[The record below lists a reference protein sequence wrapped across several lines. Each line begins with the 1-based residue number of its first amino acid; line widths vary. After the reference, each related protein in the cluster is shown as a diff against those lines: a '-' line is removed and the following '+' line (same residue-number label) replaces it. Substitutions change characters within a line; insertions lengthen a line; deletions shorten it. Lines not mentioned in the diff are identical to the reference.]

1 MASVESNDLFPVRTI
16 NFLGRDVPTLG
27 QNEFGPC
34 ALLGVVNALL
44 LRGTLK
50 VSSDHGALT
59 LQDVLARLADRLV
72 EVNQG
77 DNPDVR
83 AALDGAVTRLPTL
96 AEGLD
101 VNVKFNGGFE
111 FTSDLAIFDLLDV
124 RLVHGWRVDGEND
137 AATAEA
143 LGSRSYNE
151 CIQEVVQLRSN
162 ELEGAAKARAAL
174 VSTFLERTQTQLTYA
189 GLAEIHA
196 TLRENEVGVLY
207 RNLHFSTVFKRDG
220 VLYALV
226 TDIGYRQQRNVVWE
240 RLDDVGGDTDF
251 CDASFKPAAPTSSE
265 DPDHLLALQLAR
277 DDEAARERERAAGAT
292 SLPVAAA
299 TEVVAAPGVSKQ
311 HLHLATPDNG
321 AAAVDADY
329 QAALALSTDG
339 APRADADADAALARQ
354 LQRAE
359 ADADA
364 ALARQLQAE
373 EDAAARARPPPPPAA
388 AQARPVRRP
397 PKKKSSQC
405 VVA

>member
-101 VNVKFNGGFE
+101 VNVKFDGGFE

-151 CIQEVVQLRSN
+151 CIQEVVQLRTN
-162 ELEGAAKARAAL
+162 ELEGAAKARAEL
-174 VSTFLERTQTQLTYA
+174 VATFLERTKTQLTYA

-207 RNLHFSTVFKRDG
+207 RNLHFATVFKREG

-251 CDASFKPAAPTSSE
+251 CDATFKPAAPTSSE

-277 DDEAARERERAAGAT
+277 DDEAARERAAAP
-292 SLPVAAA
+292 LPTAAA
-299 TEVVAAPGVSKQ
+299 TEVVAS
-311 HLHLATPDNG
+311 
-321 AAAVDADY
+321 DADS
-329 QAALALSTDG
+329 QAALAL
-339 APRADADADAALARQ
+339 PPADDADAALARQ

-388 AQARPVRRP
+388 AARRVPPPRRRP
-397 PKKKSSQC
+397 KKSSQC

>member
-1 MASVESNDLFPVRTI
+1 MASVDGNDLFPVRTI
-16 NFLGRDVPTLG
+16 SFLGRDVPTLG

-59 LQDVLARLADRLV
+59 LQDVLGRIADRLV
-72 EVNQG
+72 EANQG

-151 CIQEVVQLRSN
+151 CIQEVVQLRSD
-162 ELEGAAKARAAL
+162 ELAGAAKARAEL
-174 VSTFLERTQTQLTYA
+174 VSAFLERTQTQLTYA

-207 RNLHFSTVFKRDG
+207 RNLHFATVFKREG

-251 CDASFKPAAPTSSE
+251 CDATFTPAAPTSSE

-277 DDEAARERERAAGAT
+277 DDEAARERAAAP
-292 SLPVAAA
+292 LPTAAA
-299 TEVVAAPGVSKQ
+299 TEVTPASAPG
-311 HLHLATPDNG
+311 AT
-321 AAAVDADY
+321 ASDADY
-329 QAALALSTDG
+329 QAALALSADG

-388 AQARPVRRP
+388 AARRVPPPRRRP
-397 PKKKSSQC
+397 KKSSQC